1 MSRTLTGAPLIPTPL
16 RALTYGRGPPG
27 PVVNSVLRTPD
38 GVVNLRPNA
47 MSRPHKAT
55 GLQKSPVR

>member
-1 MSRTLTGAPLIPTPL
+1 M
-16 RALTYGRGPPG
+16 
-27 PVVNSVLRTPD
+27 NSVLRTPD

-55 GLQKSPVR
+55 DLQKSPVRSLPSSAARGPDGAEKVELFELPSRA